1 MGGIVVI
8 LGSGGSGVRSSEMPQ
23 DRAWLSPNQA
33 AELLGL
39 TPETIRRWIRR
50 GELRAIKTGDAP
62 SSPLRV
68 PVSELHARMHVRPE
82 PEQEEVPR

>member
-1 MGGIVVI
+1 
-8 LGSGGSGVRSSEMPQ
+8 MPQ
-23 DRAWLSPNQA
+23 DRAWLSTNEA
-33 AELLGL
+33 ARLLDC

-68 PVSELHARMHVRPE
+68 PMSALLARMHVTRPE